1 MSTKLFT
8 IGIATVLVI
17 GIAVIAIASS
27 GDHGD
32 SMDSNSAETDGAF
45 IVEMTPHHEA
55 AVEMAEV
62 ATRKAEHPET
72 KELAR
77 AIIATQNEEIDE
89 LATIHTDLFGMPV
102 SRGEHGSLGMDA
114 HEMGMDGDAM
124 ILANE
129 KPFDRAFIDMM
140 IPHHQGAIR
149 MARVEQESG
158 EDERLMKLSEEII
171 DAQSR
176 EIEEM
181 NAWRKSW
188 YGSPSPAGGIPAEE
202 EAPDHEAM
210 GH

>member
-1 MSTKLFT
+1 MSTKSLT
-8 IGIATVLVI
+8 AGIAAVLLIGIAI
-17 GIAVIAIASS
+17 IAITAG

-32 SMDSNSAETDGAF
+32 SMDSAETDGAF

-55 AVEMAEV
+55 AIEMADV
-62 ATRKAEHPET
+62 AQTNAEHPET
-72 KELAR
+72 KRLAR
-77 AIIATQNEEIDE
+77 AITATQAKEIDE
-89 LATIHTDLFGMPV
+89 LATIHSDLFGMPV
-102 SRGEHGSLGMDA
+102 SQGEHGSLGMQA
-114 HEMGMDGDAM
+114 HQMGMDGDATE
-124 ILANE
+124 LAGA

-149 MARVEQESG
+149 MARIEMESG
-158 EDERLMKLSEEII
+158 ENSHLMALSQEII

-181 NAWRKSW
+181 NAWREEW

-202 EAPDHEAM
+202 EAPDHSMM